1 VSAESRAD
9 VSRAAVLVEPE
20 RLELAEFPLPEVGDD
35 DGLLRVEA
43 TGICGSDYA
52 QFQGRLSA
60 FDAPMPI
67 IPGHEVVGRVH
78 ELGPGAAHR
87 WRVRPG
93 DLVVVDEVLRCLRCR
108 ACAMG
113 ERGCAAMRLYGLTIT
128 TAEVPSL
135 WGGYAEYMY
144 LHANTVLHRV
154 PEGVSADEAAAFVPI
169 ANGIRWMSHLGAVGV
184 GDTVVIQ
191 GPGQQGLGCVIG
203 AREAGARTVIVSGT
217 AADADRLAVARD
229 FGADTTIVADVDE
242 PIEAVRAATKGHLAD
257 VVIDASAEATA
268 PVRDS
273 LDMVRA
279 GGTVLLAGL
288 KSNEPI
294 PGFVSDKVVLR
305 QLTVRGVGGHDARSI
320 RAALSV
326 IAGRRYPT
334 ERMHT
339 HRFRLAEAEKA
350 VRSVGREV
358 AGDTP
363 IHATIT
369 P

>member
-1 VSAESRAD
+1 
-9 VSRAAVLVEPE
+9 
-20 RLELAEFPLPEVGDD
+20 
-35 DGLLRVEA
+35 
-43 TGICGSDYA
+43 
-52 QFQGRLSA
+52 
-60 FDAPMPI
+60 
-67 IPGHEVVGRVH
+67 
-78 ELGPGAAHR
+78 
-87 WRVRPG
+87 
-93 DLVVVDEVLRCLRCR
+93 
-108 ACAMG
+108 
-113 ERGCAAMRLYGLTIT
+113 
-128 TAEVPSL
+128 
-135 WGGYAEYMY
+135 
-144 LHANTVLHRV
+144 
-154 PEGVSADEAAAFVPI
+154 
-169 ANGIRWMSHLGAVGV
+169 
-184 GDTVVIQ
+184 
-191 GPGQQGLGCVIG
+191 
-203 AREAGARTVIVSGT
+203 
-217 AADADRLAVARD
+217 
-229 FGADTTIVADVDE
+229 ADTTIVADVDE